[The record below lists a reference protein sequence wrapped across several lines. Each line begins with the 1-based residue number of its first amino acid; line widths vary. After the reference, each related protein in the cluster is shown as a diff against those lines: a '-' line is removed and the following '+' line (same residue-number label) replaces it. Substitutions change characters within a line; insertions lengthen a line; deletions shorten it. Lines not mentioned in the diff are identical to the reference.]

1 MSETDSS
8 GGETF
13 SARLRRLRQAAGLS
27 QIELAGDQL
36 HPSYVS
42 LLEAG
47 KRTPTA
53 DVVALLAARLRV
65 THDYLLEGDNS
76 AVTARIALAITYAE
90 LALRNGEAPDALDQ
104 AERGLQEEHLSA
116 EQRRALRTVRAE
128 ALEGVGRLRE
138 AAAEFEA
145 LADEAAAA
153 GRWTEHLE
161 RLVDLSRCYQDA
173 GDVTYALELGVA
185 TLDRIGELGLRGSDV
200 HARLAATVVGGYYL
214 REDLTR
220 AAAVAEQALAALDGG
235 TPRAR
240 GSVLWNASLVAQ
252 AGGRIE
258 EALPLAEQALALF
271 AEGDDTRAIARLRV
285 AYGWLL
291 LRDTPP
297 RPDEA
302 CAALTQAL
310 ASLRDVGSAVDVSSC
325 ERELAV
331 AALQLGEPE
340 EALAC
345 VESAAEHLG
354 DEPSLALADTQLI
367 RARVLLVLGRKA
379 RAVAQYRA
387 ASATLGALDLS
398 RAAAGAWRELADA
411 FTGLGLFEDAALAY
425 QQALSEAGVPPAPSV
440 AVVAP
445 ARKRAGDRRR

>member
-1 MSETDSS
+1 MSETPSS
-8 GGETF
+8 AGETF
-13 SARLRRLRQAAGLS
+13 GARLRRLRQAAGLS

-47 KRTPTA
+47 KRTPTS
-53 DVVALLAARLRV
+53 DVVGLLASRLGC
-65 THDYLLEGDNS
+65 TPEYLSEGDS
-76 AVTARIALAITYAE
+76 SEATARIALALAYAE

-104 AERGLQEEHLSA
+104 ADRALQEDQLSA
-116 EQRRALRTVRAE
+116 DQRRALRTVRAE

-138 AAAEFEA
+138 AAGEFEA
-145 LADEAAAA
+145 LANDAAAA

-185 TLDRIGELGLRGSDV
+185 TLDRVGELGLSGSDV

-252 AGGRIE
+252 AAGRVE
-258 EALPLAEQALALF
+258 EALPLAEQALAQF
-271 AEGDDTRAIARLRV
+271 AEGDDARAIARLRV
-285 AYGWLL
+285 TYGWLL

-297 RPDEA
+297 RPEEA
-302 CAALTQAL
+302 RAALHQAL
-310 ASLRDVGSAVDVSSC
+310 TSLRDVGSAVDLSSC

-340 EALAC
+340 EALAH
-345 VESAAEHLG
+345 VERAAEHLG
-354 DEPSLALADTQLI
+354 DEPTLALADTQLI
-367 RARVLLVLGRKA
+367 RGRVLLVLGRKA
-379 RAVAQYRA
+379 RAVTQYRA
-387 ASATLGALDLS
+387 AGATLGALELS
-398 RAAAGAWRELADA
+398 RAAASAWRELADA

-440 AVVAP
+440 AVVSP
-445 ARKRAGDRRR
+445 HHARVRERRR